1 MISLAILDFAFFVPP
16 PSFFFRPNKT
26 ADSRRRTARA
36 VTIHPDVGQTG
47 LRWNGSSGHHRPIC
61 RHLADFYCFPHFF
74 ESPCGFAG
82 ENWAEGQGMR
92 HEPMAINKFLRLATF
107 TPMEAWKYS

>member
-1 MISLAILDFAFFVPP
+1 MISLAILDFAFFVRP

-47 LRWNGSSGHHRPIC
+47 LGWNGSSGHHRPIC
-61 RHLADFYCFPHFF
+61 RHLADFCFF
-74 ESPCGFAG
+74 ST
-82 ENWAEGQGMR
+82 
-92 HEPMAINKFLRLATF
+92 FLRVTLRFCWGKLGGGASYAPRTDGNQ
-107 TPMEAWKYS
+107 